1 MSARL
6 RNGSIPARLHRIA
19 PTASPASEI
28 AGDRAPQR
36 RMVRCRVCTPSLPQ
50 SGSIG
55 SAPRSPRG
63 RRVAAVRAFR
73 SKAVAVRVLAALAA
87 LVALALAAC
96 GASRPAC
103 EIAAAHEPHG
113 APFLWR
119 VQRGD
124 GPVLWLY
131 GTFHNGHARVPPA
144 ADAALASAAHFASE
158 LGDTEPDPERLRELA
173 RLPRG
178 KGLDA
183 LLPAGDWWDLRD
195 ALRGVVAEDVL
206 ARSRPWFAM
215 TQLTSAMAPSPRPT
229 MDVALAT
236 RARERKI
243 PVDALETWEE
253 QLTALDAA
261 VTLADLQQA
270 IHERKTMQCS
280 IDRLLA
286 AYAAGDLDAMGQLL
300 GVAQS
305 ETLLAARNRKWLPA
319 LERYLAA
326 RGAFVAVGVS
336 HLAGAAGLPALLAR
350 AGYTVERARP

>member
-1 MSARL
+1 V
-6 RNGSIPARLHRIA
+6 I
-19 PTASPASEI
+19 
-28 AGDRAPQR
+28 
-36 RMVRCRVCTPSLPQ
+36 
-50 SGSIG
+50 
-55 SAPRSPRG
+55 
-63 RRVAAVRAFR
+63 AAVRARR
-73 SKAVAVRVLAALAA
+73 SKAVAVRALAALA
-87 LVALALAAC
+87 ALALAAC

-119 VQRGD
+119 VQRGE

-144 ADAALASAAHFASE
+144 AHAALESAAHFASE
-158 LGDTEPDPERLRELA
+158 LGDTDPDPEQLRERA

-206 ARSRPWFAM
+206 ARARPWFAM
-215 TQLTSAMAPSPRPT
+215 TQLTSVMAPSPRLT
-229 MDVALAT
+229 MDVALAQ

-243 PVDALETWEE
+243 PVDALETWEQ

-270 IHERKTMQCS
+270 IHERKTMRCS
-280 IDRLLA
+280 IERLLT

-305 ETLLAARNRKWLPA
+305 ETLLAARNRRWLPA

-336 HLAGAAGLPALLAR
+336 HLAGAQGLPAMLAR